1 MPKAFYLSPFTCL
14 VLLRVFGSSWLIPC
28 FQSVYLPPANHPS
41 INPMSDLLSEID
53 KNRLPRHIAIIM
65 DGNGRWAKEQG
76 QDRLFGHYHGVE
88 SVRDIVEGCAELGI
102 GYLTLY
108 AFSTENWDRPEY
120 EVIGLM
126 ELLVST
132 IRKEVESLCKN
143 NIRLHVIGDMN
154 MLPEYAR
161 RELNEALELTSGST
175 GLNLVMA
182 LSYSG
187 RWELLNAV
195 KNIAWEVKQGKLNIE
210 EINQD
215 TLQQYLCT
223 SNLPDPELMIRTSGE
238 YRISNFL
245 LYQLAYAEL
254 YFTQVRW
261 PDFRKQNLYE
271 AILDFQRRERRFG
284 KTSEQMGV

>member
-1 MPKAFYLSPFTCL
+1 
-14 VLLRVFGSSWLIPC
+14 
-28 FQSVYLPPANHPS
+28 
-41 INPMSDLLSEID
+41 MSDLLPEID

-76 QDRLFGHYHGVE
+76 QDRLYGHYHGVE

-284 KTSEQMGV
+284 KTSEQVK